1 MSTSLDLHGIIPP
14 VSTPL
19 TPAGDVATDD
29 LCRLIDFLL
38 DGGVHGLF
46 ILGSTSETVGLTERQ
61 QETVL
66 ATALEAAKG
75 RVPVLAGCIDF
86 TTNRVIDRA
95 RRSQQAGADGIV
107 ACAPFYVQPDQA
119 EIVRHFQLIREAVDL
134 PIMAYD
140 IPSAVQTKIE
150 RPTLRALAEQGVLAG
165 LKDSSGQEANFRG
178 VLLDNQDLPDFRVF
192 TGSELVVDAAFM
204 MGAHGCV
211 PGLGNVD
218 PHGYVRLYDAATRG
232 DMATAIQEQE
242 RLYRLFAITGVG
254 FRPGVGW
261 SASAWGGFKVALE
274 LRGIIGSARPSDP
287 MSTLD
292 EAAHAGI
299 RAILVDAGLLEA

>member
-1 MSTSLDLHGIIPP
+1 MSGSLDLRGIIPP
-14 VSTPL
+14 VSTPF
-19 TPAGDVATDD
+19 TAGGDIAVDD
-29 LCRLIDFLL
+29 LVRLIEFQLEA
-38 DGGVHGLF
+38 GVHGLF
-46 ILGSTSETVGLTERQ
+46 VLGSTSETVGLTERQ
-61 QETVL
+61 QELVL
-66 ATALEAAKG
+66 ATAMETVNG

-95 RRSQQAGADGIV
+95 NRAKAYGVDGLV
-107 ACAPFYVQPDQA
+107 VCAPFYVKPDQA
-119 EIVRHFQLIREAVDL
+119 EIVRHFQLIKEAVDL

-140 IPSAVQTKIE
+140 IPSAVQTKIQ
-150 RPTLRALAEQGVLAG
+150 RPTLRALAEQQVLNG
-165 LKDSSGQEANFRG
+165 LKDSSGEESNFRG

-218 PHGYVRLYDAATRG
+218 PHGYVRLYEAATSG
-232 DMATAIQEQE
+232 DLPAAIAEQE

-274 LRGIIGSARPSDP
+274 LRGIISCARPSEP
-287 MSTLD
+287 MSPLD
-292 EAAHAGI
+292 EAAYAGI
-299 RAILVDAGLLEA
+299 REILVDTGLLEA